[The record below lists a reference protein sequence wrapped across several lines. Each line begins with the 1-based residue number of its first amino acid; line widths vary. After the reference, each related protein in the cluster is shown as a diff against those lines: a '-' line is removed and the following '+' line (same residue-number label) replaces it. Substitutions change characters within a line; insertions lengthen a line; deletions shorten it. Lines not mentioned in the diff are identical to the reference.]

1 MEQVVRSL
9 PQAYRIIKE
18 MHLYGDE
25 ESDYRSTARE
35 SLSWILEDRMRD
47 RIDRHL
53 EGMALRDEE
62 DRRNGYFSRHLLTEL
77 GDIDLQ
83 VPRTRTVSGVG
94 VIQAYSR
101 RAVQVDRMILS

>member
-18 MHLYGDE
+18 MNLFGDE
-25 ESDYRSTARE
+25 ESDYRSSARE
-35 SLSWILEDRMRD
+35 SLSRILEDRMRD

-62 DRRNGYFSRHLLTEL
+62 DRRNGYFQSSLAD
-77 GDIDLQ
+77 GAWGCI
-83 VPRTRTVSGVG
+83 
-94 VIQAYSR
+94 A
-101 RAVQVDRMILS
+101 